1 MMSLSFNEFL
11 HRFPKVD
18 LHYHLLGG
26 VRLGT
31 MQALAAKYHQPLT
44 EHEAKTYYRAYQSE
58 TGESRGG
65 IAALTLLYSLMREPE
80 DYHRVLIEVA
90 EDAHATGIRYIET
103 FWNPSDVDLPYDVV
117 TDVLIEAAAKA
128 ERDMGIVIRLIP
140 SISREKSPEEA
151 VDMVHEMI
159 RHPRPEVLGLG
170 IDYQEHAAPVENFW
184 KAYRLARQHG
194 FKLTAHCSEF
204 GLHWRNVET
213 GLDLIELDRIDHGYS
228 VIENDQLTRRCA
240 DAGIPFTVI
249 PSNSYF
255 LRQWPDHE
263 IWRQHHPIRAMAEA
277 GMTLV
282 PCTDDWHMHNTN
294 GAEVYRVM
302 VEEFGFDL
310 DGVRQLMLNG
320 IRASWQ
326 PAAVQQ
332 RWMREWSEAFDALR
346 AQLEHE
352 PPIEPSHHIRY
363 G

>member
-1 MMSLSFNEFL
+1 MPPLSFAEFL

-26 VRLGT
+26 VRLET
-31 MQALAAKYHQPLT
+31 IRSLAAKYEQPLS
-44 EHEAKTYYRAYQSE
+44 EHEAKTFYRAYQSE

-80 DYHRVLIEVA
+80 DYYRVLIEVA

-103 FWNPSDVDLPYDVV
+103 FWNPSDVDIPYDVV
-117 TDVLIEAAAKA
+117 TDTLIEAASQA

-140 SISREKSPEEA
+140 SINREKSPEEA
-151 VDMVHEMI
+151 VAMVREMI
-159 RHPRPEVLGLG
+159 DHPRPQVLGLG
-170 IDYQEHAAPVENFW
+170 IDYKEHDAPVEQFW
-184 KAYRLARQHG
+184 KAYRMAGEHG
-194 FKLTAHCSEF
+194 FKRTAHCSEF

-228 VIENDQLTRRCA
+228 VIDNRELTRRCA
-240 DAGIPFTVI
+240 EEGVPFTVI

-255 LRQWPDHE
+255 LRQWPDYE
-263 IWRQHHPIRAMAEA
+263 EWRQRHPIRDMAKA
-277 GMTLV
+277 GMMLV

-302 VEEFGFDL
+302 VEAFGFDL

-326 PAAVQQ
+326 PASVQR
-332 RWMREWSEAFDALR
+332 RWLREWGAEFDALR
-346 AQLEHE
+346 AQLDHE
-352 PPIEPSHHIRY
+352 PPIEPDHHIRY
-363 G
+363 V